1 MAKHEYY
8 MQQAL
13 NLARLTAIQ
22 TRPNPQVGAL
32 IVKDDQVVGLGTHL
46 FAGDAHA
53 EILALQQAGE
63 RSSGATLYIT
73 LEPCAHHGKT
83 PPCANAVVKAGISR
97 VFIANLDP
105 NPLVAGKGVAILQAA
120 GIEVIIGLCSAEA
133 TELNQVFFHN
143 IQTQTPFVTI
153 KAGLSLDG
161 RIATKDNLSQWIT
174 SVESRQD
181 AHQYR
186 VNHEAIL
193 VGINTLLTDDPSLT
207 PHLLESPT
215 RKPIRIILDRQLR
228 TPLTAKVVID
238 QQAPTWICTSN
249 ADSQLHAIY
258 QAHGVKIIYLSE
270 LSIAELLKRLYQEQV
285 YSLLVEGGEQIYSSF
300 LDARAVNQL
309 VCYYSP
315 QLIGSK
321 AAKHLFAGIGFN
333 DLRTNLQFKISEVQQ
348 LGNDVK
354 IVNQIIKGQI

>member
-1 MAKHEYY
+1 MATHEYY
-8 MQQAL
+8 MQQAM
-13 NLARLTAIQ
+13 NLARLTMVQ
-22 TRPNPQVGAL
+22 TRPNPPVGAL
-32 IVKDDQVVGLGTHL
+32 IVKDHQIIGIGAHL
-46 FAGDAHA
+46 FAGAAHA
-53 EILALQQAGE
+53 EILALQQAGD
-63 RSSGATLYIT
+63 SSYGATLYIT

-83 PPCANAVVKAGISR
+83 PPCANAVIKAGISR

-105 NPLVAGKGVAILQAA
+105 NPLVAGKGVEILRAA
-120 GIEVIIGLCSAEA
+120 GIDVIIGLCSVEA

-186 VNHEAIL
+186 VTHEAIL
-193 VGINTLLTDDPSLT
+193 VGINTLLSDDPSLT
-207 PHLLESPT
+207 PHLLENPA

-228 TPLTAKVVID
+228 TPLTAKVIID

-249 ADSQLHAIY
+249 ANSELYAKY
-258 QAHGVKIIYLSE
+258 QAHGVKIIYLPE
-270 LSIAELLKRLYQEQV
+270 LSIAELLKRLYQEQI

-333 DLRTNLQFKISEVQQ
+333 DLQTNLQFRISEIKQ
-348 LGNDVK
+348 LGSDVK
-354 IVNQIIKGQI
+354 IVNQIIKG

>member
-1 MAKHEYY
+1 MVTHEYY

-13 NLARLTAIQ
+13 NLARLAEVQ

-32 IVKDDQVVGLGTHL
+32 IVKNDQIVGIGTHL
-46 FAGDAHA
+46 FAGGSHA
-53 EILALQQAGE
+53 EIFALQQAGE
-63 RSSGATLYIT
+63 LARGATLYLT
-73 LEPCAHHGKT
+73 LEPCAHYGKT

-105 NPLVAGKGVAILQAA
+105 NPLVKGKGVEILRAV
-120 GIEVIIGLCSAEA
+120 GIEVIIGLCSDEA
-133 TELNQVFFHN
+133 TVINQIFFHN
-143 IQTQTPFVTI
+143 IQTKTPFITI

-174 SVESRQD
+174 SVESRKD

-186 VNHEAIL
+186 VTHEAIL

-207 PHLLESPT
+207 PHLIENPIK
-215 RKPIRIILDRQLR
+215 KPIRIILDRQLR
-228 TPLTAKVVID
+228 TPLASKVILD
-238 QQAPTWICTSN
+238 GKAPTWICTSN
-249 ADSQLHAIY
+249 ADSELHATY
-258 QAHGVKIIYLSE
+258 QNHGVKIIYLPD
-270 LSIAELLKRLYQEQV
+270 LNIPDLLKRLYQEQI

-300 LDARAVNQL
+300 LDVGAVNQL

-321 AAKHLFAGIGFN
+321 LAKHLFAGIGFG
-333 DLRTNLQFKISEVQQ
+333 DLQSNLQFKISETKQ
-348 LGNDVK
+348 LGNDIK
-354 IVNQIIKGQI
+354 IVSQIIRG

>member
-1 MAKHEYY
+1 MVTHEYF

-13 NLARLTAIQ
+13 NLARLAEVQ

-32 IVKDDQVVGLGTHL
+32 IVKNDQIVGIGTHL
-46 FAGDAHA
+46 FAGGSHA
-53 EILALQQAGE
+53 EIFALQQAGE
-63 RSSGATLYIT
+63 LARGATLYLT
-73 LEPCAHHGKT
+73 LEPCAHYGKT

-105 NPLVAGKGVAILQAA
+105 NHLVKGKGVEVLRAA
-120 GIEVIIGLCSAEA
+120 EIEVIIGLCSDEA
-133 TELNQVFFHN
+133 TSLNQVFFHN
-143 IQTQTPFVTI
+143 IQTKTPFITV

-174 SVESRQD
+174 SVESRKD

-186 VNHEAIL
+186 VTHEAIL

-207 PHLLESPT
+207 PHLIENPI

-228 TPLTAKVVID
+228 TPFSAKVILD
-238 QQAPTWICTSN
+238 GKAPTWICTSN
-249 ADSQLHAIY
+249 ADSERHAIY
-258 QAHGVKIIYLSE
+258 QHHGVKIIYLPD
-270 LSIAELLKRLYQEQV
+270 LNIPDLLKRLYQEQI

-300 LDARAVNQL
+300 FDASAVNQL

-321 AAKHLFAGIGFN
+321 LAKHLFAGTGFS
-333 DLRTNLQFKISEVQQ
+333 DLQSNLQFKISETKQ
-348 LGNDVK
+348 LGNDIK
-354 IVNQIIKGQI
+354 IVSQIIRGQI